1 MKKGITILLSGVIF
15 ICLSGI
21 LSAQDMIIY
30 PAKGQS
36 QEQLERDKF
45 ECYSWA
51 KKQTGFDPMQ
61 VPTASTPP
69 PQQEPRR
76 GGLGRGAARGA
87 AAGAAIGSLDGEM
100 GKGAAAGAVAGG
112 VIGGIRRNEQAQAQ
126 KQKEQQWAQ
135 QQATQYSQNRSE
147 YNRAYAACLEGRGY
161 TVK

>member
-1 MKKGITILLSGVIF
+1 MKRAITIFLTGVGLF
-15 ICLSGI
+15 FLTGI
-21 LSAQDMIIY
+21 VSAQDMIIY

-36 QEQLERDKF
+36 QEQLDKDKY

-61 VPTASTPP
+61 MPTASTPP

-76 GGLGRGAARGA
+76 GGLGRGSARGA

-100 GKGAAAGAVAGG
+100 GKGAAAGAIAGG
-112 VIGGIRRNEQAQAQ
+112 VIGGIRRREQLATQQ
-126 KQKEQQWAQ
+126 QKEQQWAQ
-135 QQATQYSQNRSE
+135 QQATQYAGSRNE